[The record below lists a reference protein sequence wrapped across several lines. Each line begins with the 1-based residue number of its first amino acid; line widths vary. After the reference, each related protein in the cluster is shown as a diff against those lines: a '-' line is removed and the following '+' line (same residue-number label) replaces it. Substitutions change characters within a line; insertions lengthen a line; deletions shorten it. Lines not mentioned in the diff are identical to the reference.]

1 MNLTILKLQYF
12 IDVADLGSFTKAGAK
27 NHVAQASISQ
37 QVHELEAYF
46 SCQLFNHTKPVTL
59 TEAGQVLYHNALKTV
74 KQFQQLRQVMEPFA
88 NVKRP
93 VKIAYA
99 SLLDLRILDRLLGEN
114 KLEYTVQKEK
124 LSQLASK
131 LKQGVYD
138 FAVAFDSAFVGSDL
152 TCLDLAQGKYQAAVS
167 LDHPLAP
174 KMQVTL
180 EEIYQYPWVM
190 LTQEALGK
198 SRQIMLKRSQERG
211 FTPLIASEASD
222 IESELFLIK
231 NKKLLGFFTKND
243 AQNLQHYG
251 IKLLDIIDSPHR
263 YHIFLAYP
271 KKPLSKEQTAFLNQ
285 VKQHR
290 QKLF

>member
-59 TEAGQVLYHNALKTV
+59 TEAGQVLYHNALKAV

-138 FAVAFDSAFVGSDL
+138 FAVAFYSAFVGSDL

-251 IKLLDIIDSPHR
+251 IKLLDIIDSPHS

-271 KKPLSKEQTAFLNQ
+271 KKLLSKEQTAFLNQ
-285 VKQHR
+285 VEQHR